1 MKVYKFGG
9 ASVKDASGVRNLRE
23 IVAQASDDLMV
34 VISAMGKTTN
44 ALERVVAA
52 LAKDDESTAENEWL
66 GILDQH
72 VDIMRDLGLRPNED
86 VRLPLMPEYNKE
98 WSYDQNYDQIVSL
111 GEIMSTQIVAVFLLK
126 SGIPTEWWN
135 MPKLLQTDDTW
146 REAQVDLQTSAQIIR
161 AGWERAA
168 RPHVVVAQ
176 GFIGGTAAGLR
187 TTLGREGSDY
197 TAALLGNFLN
207 AESVTIWKDVPGILN
222 ADPRLVADTV
232 KIDKLTYHDAVELA
246 YSGAQVIHPKTIRP
260 LENKK
265 IPLYVKPFGDPTA
278 AGSVITENAE
288 SIHVPVYIW
297 RMNQVLITLR
307 AKDLAFVL
315 EESLS
320 HIFQIIHANRLK
332 VSLIQSSAVTISVC
346 VDNTRFVPQAIEQLQ
361 DMYRV
366 TWNENLSLLTVRG
379 TTPEILKR
387 EQEGRDILLSQ
398 LTRRTAK
405 LVIKD

>member
-9 ASVKDASGVRNLRE
+9 ASVKDANGVRNLKE
-23 IVAQASDDLMV
+23 IVAQASDNLMV

-52 LAKDDESTAENEWL
+52 LAQGDDQTAETEWL

-72 VDIMRDLGLRPNED
+72 VYIMQDLGLQPNVD
-86 VRLPLMPEYNKE
+86 VRLPMMPEYNKG

-126 SGIPTEWWN
+126 SGIHTEWWN
-135 MPKLLQTDDTW
+135 MPKLLLTDNTW
-146 REAQVDLQTSAQIIR
+146 REAQVDLQTSPQVIR
-161 AGWERAA
+161 AGWNRAQ

-176 GFIGGTAAGLR
+176 GFIGGTADGMR

-197 TAALLGNFLN
+197 TAALLGNFLA

-222 ADPRLVADTV
+222 ADPRLVANTI
-232 KIDKLTYHDAVELA
+232 KIDQLTYHDAVELA

-265 IPLYVKPFGDPTA
+265 IPLYVKPFSNPTA
-278 AGSVITENAE
+278 EGSVITEHAAPIN
-288 SIHVPVYIW
+288 VPVYIW
-297 RMNQVLITLR
+297 RINQVLITLR
-307 AKDLAFVL
+307 AKDFAFVL

-320 HIFQIIHANRLK
+320 HIFQIIHANRLR

-346 VDNTRFVPQAIEQLQ
+346 VDNSRFVMPAIEQLQ
-361 DMYRV
+361 EAYRV
-366 TWNENLSLLTVRG
+366 TWNENLSLLTIRG
-379 TTPEILKR
+379 TTPDILKQ
-387 EQEGRDILLSQ
+387 EQQGRDILLSQ